1 MRVFAIVLSF
11 LGLLLTAG
19 LPAGGAQAGRL
30 AAPGPNPN
38 WTDMQQFE
46 WYLGYMSRAARVCG
60 THVEAD
66 VLHRLARMSP
76 YGDIGLGAVMG
87 DGFAG
92 PVCGG
97 INNEVKELAADAAK
111 IQAYL
116 EGTYNCEAEGCYG
129 QKLSDWKF
137 HACADPLKSHLASR
151 AVEDENLREVT
162 ITNVR
167 RSGATLDFQARVR
180 LKTCEGSLYVD
191 LTESCRVEKEYTR
204 GDCEI
209 DGVEGY

>member
-1 MRVFAIVLSF
+1 MRVVVIVLSF

-30 AAPGPNPN
+30 APPGPNPN

-46 WYLGYMSRAARVCG
+46 WYLGYMSRAARICG
-60 THVEAD
+60 TYTEAD

-76 YGDIGLGAVMG
+76 YGEIGLGAVTG

-97 INNEVKELAADAAK
+97 INSEVRKLAADVK
-111 IQAYL
+111 QIQAYL
-116 EGTYNCEAEGCYG
+116 EATYNCEAEGCYG

-151 AVEDENLREVT
+151 AVEEAQVSEVT
-162 ITNVR
+162 INDVI
-167 RSGATLDFQARVR
+167 SGGHWDYNARVR
-180 LKTCEGSLYVD
+180 FKNCQGSLYVD
-191 LTESCRVEKEYTR
+191 LNGSCRVVKDYTR

-209 DGVEGY
+209 DGVGRY